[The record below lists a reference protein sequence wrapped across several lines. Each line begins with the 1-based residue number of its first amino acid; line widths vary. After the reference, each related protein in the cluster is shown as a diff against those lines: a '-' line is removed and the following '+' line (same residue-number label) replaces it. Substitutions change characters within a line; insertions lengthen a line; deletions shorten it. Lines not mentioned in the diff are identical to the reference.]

1 MKGMRLKPEQNM
13 ALQGLSLQAK
23 LERLKKWHEAGEINE
38 AQLRYFSNRWFKKE
52 HRRSSEPK
60 DDHNRRYKTVLEIR
74 LFKLCQELQHDIKR
88 YIAKRD
94 KNEVMLK
101 DETLEEIGNVL
112 GSYRLL
118 PVLDEFLIIAMRYP
132 DKRINEMA
140 VAYVKKWRMHSLPF
154 WAKLWADENLVP
166 NDALRLMMPEEG
178 QVTSSLSKEGL
189 RYLLP
194 LMEAQRDKEI
204 QRLEWAEATGF
215 LLTAQRR
222 NKRLEA
228 FNSLIKA
235 VKNQD

>member
-13 ALQGLSLQAK
+13 ALQGLPLKAK
-23 LERLKKWHEAGEINE
+23 LERLKVWREAGEISDE
-38 AQLRYFSNRWFKKE
+38 QLRYFSNRWFKKE
-52 HRRSSEPK
+52 HRRSSEPQGNK
-60 DDHNRRYKTVLEIR
+60 CRYKTVLEIR
-74 LFKLCQELQHDIKR
+74 IFKLCQDLQHNIKKYVAYR
-88 YIAKRD
+88 N

-101 DETLEEIGNVL
+101 DKTLTEIEGIL
-112 GSYRLL
+112 SSSRLV
-118 PVLDEFLIIAMRYP
+118 PVLDDFLIVALRYP

-140 VAYVKKWRMHSLPF
+140 VEYVKKWRMDSLPF

-166 NDALRLMMPEEG
+166 NDALRLMMPEDG
-178 QVTSSLSKEGL
+178 QVTSSLSKEYL

-194 LMEAQRDKEI
+194 LIEAQRDKEI

-235 VKNQD
+235 IKKL